1 LRKKAWKKPRKPK
14 PNRKRLDKNQE
25 EKKNKQQIKGLFAF
39 SINHLIR
46 RGLIKPE
53 GGMMKRKYEIGF
65 VINPEASE
73 EEVKKVIDSIVE
85 IIKNAGGNIENVDE
99 WGRRKLAYPV
109 QKHNE
114 GIYVFIN
121 ANMVGSTFVTIER
134 RLKLTEKVMR
144 FIVLR
149 MDDKMKKANR
159 LTRKWKRGERLSKRS
174 VEEEGTVMI
183 DEIQD
188 QKEAGK

>member
-1 LRKKAWKKPRKPK
+1 
-14 PNRKRLDKNQE
+14 
-25 EKKNKQQIKGLFAF
+25 
-39 SINHLIR
+39 
-46 RGLIKPE
+46 
-53 GGMMKRKYEIGF
+53 MKRKYEIGF

-73 EEVKKVIDSIVE
+73 EEVKKIIDSIVE

-109 QKHNE
+109 QRHNE

-121 ANMVGSTFVTIER
+121 ANMIGSTFVAIER

-159 LTRKWKRGERLSKRS
+159 LTRKWKRGERLSRRN
-174 VEEEGTVMI
+174 VEEEDTVMI
-183 DEIQD
+183 DKIED
-188 QKEAGK
+188 KKEAAK

>member
-1 LRKKAWKKPRKPK
+1 
-14 PNRKRLDKNQE
+14 
-25 EKKNKQQIKGLFAF
+25 
-39 SINHLIR
+39 
-46 RGLIKPE
+46 
-53 GGMMKRKYEIGF
+53 MMKRKYEVGF

-73 EEVKKVIDSIVE
+73 EEVKKIIDSIVE
-85 IIKNAGGNIENVDE
+85 IIKNADGNIENVDE

-109 QKHNE
+109 QKHKE

-121 ANMVGSTFVTIER
+121 ANMKGSTFVAIER

-159 LTRKWKRGERLSKRS
+159 LTRKWKRGERLSKRV
-174 VEEEGTVMI
+174 VEEESTVI
-183 DEIQD
+183 ADETPN
-188 QKEAGK
+188 QKEAEK

>member
-1 LRKKAWKKPRKPK
+1 
-14 PNRKRLDKNQE
+14 
-25 EKKNKQQIKGLFAF
+25 
-39 SINHLIR
+39 
-46 RGLIKPE
+46 
-53 GGMMKRKYEIGF
+53 MKRKYEIGF

-73 EEVKKVIDSIVE
+73 EEVKKIIDSIVE

-121 ANMVGSTFVTIER
+121 ANMVGSTFVAIER

-159 LTRKWKRGERLSKRS
+159 LTRKWKRGERLSRRN
-174 VEEEGTVMI
+174 VEEEDTVMI
-183 DEIQD
+183 DDIQD
-188 QKEAGK
+188 QKEAGQ

>member
-1 LRKKAWKKPRKPK
+1 
-14 PNRKRLDKNQE
+14 
-25 EKKNKQQIKGLFAF
+25 
-39 SINHLIR
+39 
-46 RGLIKPE
+46 
-53 GGMMKRKYEIGF
+53 MKRKYEIGF

-73 EEVKKVIDSIVE
+73 EEVKKIIDSIVE

-121 ANMVGSTFVTIER
+121 ANMVGSTFVAIER

-159 LTRKWKRGERLSKRS
+159 LTRKWKRGERLSKRN
-174 VEEEGTVMI
+174 VEEENTVMI

-188 QKEAGK
+188 QKEATK

>member
-1 LRKKAWKKPRKPK
+1 
-14 PNRKRLDKNQE
+14 
-25 EKKNKQQIKGLFAF
+25 
-39 SINHLIR
+39 
-46 RGLIKPE
+46 
-53 GGMMKRKYEIGF
+53 MKRKYEIGF

-73 EEVKKVIDSIVE
+73 EEVKKIIDSIVD

-121 ANMVGSTFVTIER
+121 ANMKGSTFVTIER
-134 RLKLTEKVMR
+134 RLKLTERVMR

-159 LTRKWKRGERLSKRS
+159 LTRKWKRLSKRI
-174 VEEEGTVMI
+174 VEEEDTVMI

-188 QKEAGK
+188 RKEVGQ

>member
-1 LRKKAWKKPRKPK
+1 
-14 PNRKRLDKNQE
+14 
-25 EKKNKQQIKGLFAF
+25 
-39 SINHLIR
+39 
-46 RGLIKPE
+46 
-53 GGMMKRKYEIGF
+53 MKRKYEVGF

-73 EEVKKVIDSIVE
+73 EEVKKIIDSVVE
-85 IIKNAGGNIENVDE
+85 IIKNADGNIENVDE

-109 QKHNE
+109 QKHKE

-121 ANMVGSTFVTIER
+121 ANMKGSTFVAIER

-159 LTRKWKRGERLSKRS
+159 LTRKWKRGERLSKRA
-174 VEEEGTVMI
+174 VEEENTVMTG
-183 DEIQD
+183 EVRG
-188 QKEAGK
+188 QKEAAK

>member
-1 LRKKAWKKPRKPK
+1 
-14 PNRKRLDKNQE
+14 
-25 EKKNKQQIKGLFAF
+25 
-39 SINHLIR
+39 
-46 RGLIKPE
+46 
-53 GGMMKRKYEIGF
+53 MKRKYEIGF

-73 EEVKKVIDSIVE
+73 EEVKKIIDSIVE

-121 ANMVGSTFVTIER
+121 ANMVGSTFVAIER

-159 LTRKWKRGERLSKRS
+159 LTRKWKRGERLSRRS
-174 VEEEGTVMI
+174 VEEEETVMI
-183 DEIQD
+183 NETRD
-188 QKEAGK
+188 QKEAAK